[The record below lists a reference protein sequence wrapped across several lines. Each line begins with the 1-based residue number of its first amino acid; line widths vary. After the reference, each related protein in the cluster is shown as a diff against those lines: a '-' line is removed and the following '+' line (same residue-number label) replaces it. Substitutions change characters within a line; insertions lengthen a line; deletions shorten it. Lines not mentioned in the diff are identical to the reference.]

1 MNPGMLFGK
10 LLLIYQM
17 PKTGSQTI
25 EATLQQC
32 RLPHQIVRLHFLSSN
47 FAEPIIEKLKSNQ
60 VPEEWKQKAREQLEF
75 TRRMARIV
83 RTRRVLRA
91 CGFNIPKLRIISA
104 VREPI
109 SLGLS
114 TMFEN
119 FSYFFP
125 QPQPS
130 LEDYV
135 EVLQRPRLYNFSQRR
150 FDWELKPFTGIDVFK
165 TPFPQQSGYSIYENC
180 FARAL
185 VYRYEA
191 LEQLSAMFRV
201 FVGCEVPQVLVRNQ
215 ASFKPYAE
223 AYRHVKEIVRLPAA
237 FVAEQCSS
245 KMMRH
250 FYSEEERQRFFMR
263 WSQGTEEVFL
273 HPVQTDSPLDFDH
286 GFH

>member
-1 MNPGMLFGK
+1 MNSGMLFGK

-32 RLPHQIVRLHFLSSN
+32 RLPHQIVRLHFLSSH
-47 FAEPIIEKLKSNQ
+47 FAEPIVEKLKSDQAPN
-60 VPEEWKQKAREQLEF
+60 EWKQKAREQLEF
-75 TRRMARIV
+75 TRKMARIV
-83 RTRRVLRA
+83 RMRRVLRA
-91 CGFNIPKLRIISA
+91 CGFTIPRLEIITG

-125 QPQPS
+125 QPQPT

-135 EVLQRPRLYNFSQRR
+135 EVLQRPRLYNFSQRW

-165 TPFPQQSGYSIYENC
+165 TPFPQETGYSIYENR

-185 VYRYEA
+185 VYRFET
-191 LEQLSAMFRV
+191 LDQLPAMLRQFL
-201 FVGCEVPQVLVRNQ
+201 GCEMAAMLVRNL
-215 ASFKPYAE
+215 ASSKPYAQ
-223 AYRHVKEIVRLPAA
+223 AYRHAKELVRLPPA
-237 FVAEQCSS
+237 FVAEQCNG

-250 FYSEEERQRFFMR
+250 FYSEEERHRFFLR
-263 WSQGTEEVFL
+263 WTQGNEVGVCARAL
-273 HPVQTDSPLDFDH
+273 
-286 GFH
+286 

>member
-1 MNPGMLFGK
+1 MNSGMLFGK

-47 FAEPIIEKLKSNQ
+47 FAEPIVEKLKSDQ
-60 VPEEWKQKAREQLEF
+60 VPDEWKQKAREQLEF
-75 TRRMARIV
+75 TRKMARIV
-83 RTRRVLRA
+83 RVRRALRA
-91 CGFNIPKLRIISA
+91 CGFTIARLEIITG

-125 QPQPS
+125 QPQPT
-130 LEDYV
+130 LEDYI
-135 EVLQRPRLYNFSQRR
+135 EVLQRPRLYHFSQCW
-150 FDWELKPFTGIDVFK
+150 FDWELKAFTGIDVFK
-165 TPFPQQSGYSIYENC
+165 TPFPQERGYMVYENR

-191 LEQLSAMFRV
+191 LDQLPTMLRQFL
-201 FVGCEVPQVLVRNQ
+201 GCDIPTVLVRNL
-215 ASFKPYAE
+215 ASSKPYAQ
-223 AYRHVKEIVRLPAA
+223 AYRHAQEIVRLPPA
-237 FVAEQCSS
+237 FVGEQCNS

-250 FYSEEERQRFFMR
+250 FYSQEERSRFFLR
-263 WSQGTEEVFL
+263 WTEGADVGVCAPSL
-273 HPVQTDSPLDFDH
+273 
-286 GFH
+286 